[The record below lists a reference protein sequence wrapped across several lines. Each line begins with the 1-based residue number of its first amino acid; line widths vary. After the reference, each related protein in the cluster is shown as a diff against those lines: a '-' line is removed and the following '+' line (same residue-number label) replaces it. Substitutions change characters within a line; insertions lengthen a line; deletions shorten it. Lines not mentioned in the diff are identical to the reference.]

1 MNRLVLSA
9 ALVLAVACGGGR
21 SVSAGGDV
29 GPPVF
34 SPNDVVSQFMQAVAD
49 SNLTRM
55 GQLWGTA
62 RGSAAVVGEPVRWRE
77 QVAVMQLYLRGGSSR
92 VVSNMPGTGPGER
105 RQLTLELERGGCV
118 KQVPFTVLRLQNSS
132 WLVVN
137 VDINQAGNPAR
148 PCGVT

>member
-1 MNRLVLSA
+1 VL
-9 ALVLAVACGGGR
+9 
-21 SVSAGGDV
+21 
-29 GPPVF
+29 

-77 QVAVMQLYLRGGSSR
+77 HVAVMQLYLRGGSSR

-118 KQVPFTVLRLQNSS
+118 KQVPFTVLRLQDSS